1 MSTKIFDAWRI
12 NSTDIGELVKLGSE
26 IREVQRKSFVDAV
39 YNSLDFCQLAIIFAK
54 KSVEDVEELRPVF
67 ASIAANVGM
76 GASVQVRPKLSDL
89 PQDAAEL
96 VLRKRELAELYGFV
110 EQNYAHLLISGILFR
125 SDCESKQKSIKAYHE
140 LYFALCEYI
149 VRVSHCTDILY
160 KAKGQH
166 NDPLWIWDDD
176 GTFTTAWTA
185 QYHEDF
191 NNTLSAMS
199 HQEDEL
205 LQTISRSAAVL
216 RDAFAAFSLDYRND
230 ADGYGQRVLKE
241 YQERMVKREC

>member
-1 MSTKIFDAWRI
+1 MLDTS
-12 NSTDIGELVKLGSE
+12 DIRHFVIPK
-26 IREVQRKSFVDAV
+26 IRETILYINRYEKA
-39 YNSLDFCQLAIIFAK
+39 AEA
-54 KSVEDVEELRPVF
+54 
-67 ASIAANVGM
+67 IAAIVGM
-76 GASVQVRPKLSDL
+76 GASLQVRPKLSAL

-110 EQNYAHLLISGILFR
+110 EQNYAHLLISGILFH

-149 VRVSHCTDILY
+149 VHVSHCTDILY

-185 QYHEDF
+185 QYHDDF
-191 NNTLSAMS
+191 DNTLSAMS

-230 ADGYGQRVLKE
+230 ADGCGQRVLKE